1 MYREASA
8 NVFENTPLCQQWLRH
23 FGYDASDRLTL
34 EKRLSAC
41 LAQAGNANSTYST
54 WTFDA
59 AGQVT
64 NVATKKSNDTLIL
77 SMAYT
82 RDNVGNPTQITDQLL
97 LPDNQTW
104 EAGSWTFGYD
114 NTNRLTLEKRTGAH
128 PYWYEYA
135 LDGAGN
141 RTQFVQKDGDGNVVG
156 TTNATYS
163 ADNRLLTYGNT
174 SYTWDQNGNQLT
186 KTTNQVTVTM
196 GWDYDNKLVLLTDG
210 ATLSFTYNGGGL
222 RQSKTADGTTT
233 RFLYDGVRLLA
244 ETDANGTITRSY
256 TLAPIGGEWYPLVS
270 DRSGAASRWYAFDA
284 LGTTRALTDHSQLT
298 THQFTDDA
306 WGNVLAASDPAAT
319 PHQYIGRYGYYA
331 NGTSGLM
338 LLTQRYYDGGVGRFA
353 SEDPSRDR
361 LDWYAYGQWS
371 PSIEID
377 PSGTTAQ
384 CLRVFCGPDLT
395 GMFVRDLN
403 DLKKGVYMLTA
414 LGGGGVIWDSIM
426 YMIGSHL
433 DWPGIKYP
441 PLSAPSL
448 PQEPQCGYLA
458 CNATNG
464 LCGKC
469 VEEMTFG
476 NIAFGFL
483 SGFLLHLSE
492 DATTEFGKW
501 LKEHIYNTPWT
512 DQHEGGYDAGNHLG
526 RANWEP
532 WDHVSADE
540 LCGEVAQQRGITHH
554 ANCRPCPIPFGPDR
568 WPPSRHWMTGGSINW

>member
-353 SEDPSRDR
+353 SEDPVREGAHWAR
-361 LDWYAYGQWS
+361 YGDAS
-371 PSIEID
+371 PTTGID
-377 PSGTTAQ
+377 PSGRSILSELEERLECYHDAGRSCCRRRRRVCPQDTPRCRACARTELGSPTGSVETYCRTIQNLLARKPALPDPAGAACILKEMNVRHEVDAIAQSHCPEGPNRDKCIHCMVSCELTTRCGLLATVFAGW
-384 CLRVFCGPDLT
+384 CNELRGLTDCGRSRFEEEDLRANER
-395 GMFVRDLN
+395 GRQ
-403 DLKKGVYMLTA
+403 TA
-414 LGGGGVIWDSIM
+414 MD
-426 YMIGSHL
+426 
-433 DWPGIKYP
+433 
-441 PLSAPSL
+441 
-448 PQEPQCGYLA
+448 
-458 CNATNG
+458 
-464 LCGKC
+464 GKSC
-469 VEEMTFG
+469 VEG
-476 NIAFGFL
+476 C
-483 SGFLLHLSE
+483 SE
-492 DATTEFGKW
+492 YGARPV
-501 LKEHIYNTPWT
+501 PW
-512 DQHEGGYDAGNHLG
+512 
-526 RANWEP
+526 P
-532 WDHVSADE
+532 
-540 LCGEVAQQRGITHH
+540 
-554 ANCRPCPIPFGPDR
+554 
-568 WPPSRHWMTGGSINW
+568 

>member
-1 MYREASA
+1 M
-8 NVFENTPLCQQWLRH
+8 FENTPLCQQWLRH

-210 ATLSFTYNGGGL
+210 ATLSFTYNG
-222 RQSKTADGTTT
+222 
-233 RFLYDGVRLLA
+233 
-244 ETDANGTITRSY
+244 
-256 TLAPIGGEWYPLVS
+256 
-270 DRSGAASRWYAFDA
+270 
-284 LGTTRALTDHSQLT
+284 
-298 THQFTDDA
+298 
-306 WGNVLAASDPAAT
+306 
-319 PHQYIGRYGYYA
+319 
-331 NGTSGLM
+331 
-338 LLTQRYYDGGVGRFA
+338 
-353 SEDPSRDR
+353 
-361 LDWYAYGQWS
+361 
-371 PSIEID
+371 
-377 PSGTTAQ
+377 
-384 CLRVFCGPDLT
+384 
-395 GMFVRDLN
+395 
-403 DLKKGVYMLTA
+403 
-414 LGGGGVIWDSIM
+414 
-426 YMIGSHL
+426 
-433 DWPGIKYP
+433 
-441 PLSAPSL
+441 
-448 PQEPQCGYLA
+448 
-458 CNATNG
+458 
-464 LCGKC
+464 
-469 VEEMTFG
+469 
-476 NIAFGFL
+476 
-483 SGFLLHLSE
+483 
-492 DATTEFGKW
+492 
-501 LKEHIYNTPWT
+501 
-512 DQHEGGYDAGNHLG
+512 
-526 RANWEP
+526 
-532 WDHVSADE
+532 
-540 LCGEVAQQRGITHH
+540 
-554 ANCRPCPIPFGPDR
+554 
-568 WPPSRHWMTGGSINW
+568 